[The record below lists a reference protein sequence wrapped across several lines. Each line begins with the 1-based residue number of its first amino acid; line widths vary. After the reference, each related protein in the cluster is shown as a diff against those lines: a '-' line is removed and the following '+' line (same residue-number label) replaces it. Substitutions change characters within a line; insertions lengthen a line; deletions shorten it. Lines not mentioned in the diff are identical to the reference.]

1 MVRAVRRAQVKRD
14 GFDLG
19 LKLPYA
25 LKPEVFSIAMDDIYE
40 MLATA
45 NEALIDRG
53 LLRLEES
60 VRGAIYSGLL
70 SDLMAEAIANHAGGL
85 TKNEYPNGHP
95 DLLPVGRY
103 PDDAA
108 QTAEEGLEVKITG
121 KRGGAVDM
129 HGNRTAWYCV
139 SRYEVD
145 LDTQP
150 VVDRTPTRFTHIWV
164 ARLQPKDFRK
174 NERGPLGTRTAT
186 PHKEGLKVLRAGLLY
201 EDA

>member
-1 MVRAVRRAQVKRD
+1 MKRAQVKRE
-14 GFDLG
+14 GFDPNLE
-19 LKLPYA
+19 LPYA

-45 NEALIDRG
+45 NEALIERG

-103 PDDAA
+103 PDDSA

-121 KRGGAVDM
+121 KPGGAVDM

-150 VVDRTPTRFTHIWV
+150 VVGRAPTRFTHIWV

-201 EDA
+201 KDD